1 MPDVNPN
8 ATTHGG
14 RSPASGRKEH
24 VLITGGLGFIGT
36 HVADGYLAAG
46 HRVTLLDSMVAAVT
60 DGEWYAGNPDVE
72 IIKLSVDAFFSKG
85 HTLEPYDRVIHAASH
100 VGPAGILKYVGKL
113 GFEIVQATQ
122 EVVEGCIQYDKP
134 LVTFSS
140 AEVYGRSGN
149 LAETD
154 TIQVP
159 VEYNSRIEYA
169 IAKTLTECIVVNSSK
184 RGLRGIIIRPF
195 NVTGPRQS
203 SAGGFVMPTF
213 VQQAQ
218 AGQPLTVFATGE
230 QTRAFLSATDLSR
243 FLVEYMDKAIASNYF
258 IFNIGN
264 PHNTISVRKL
274 ADRIKEMTGSKSEV
288 IYADAKKIHGELYE
302 EALSIHKIPVLGA
315 ARAVGWGP
323 KVTLDELIRETIE
336 FYGSHKDMRA
346 LAMAAPVG

>member
-1 MPDVNPN
+1 MPDVN
-8 ATTHGG
+8 ATTSHGG
-14 RSPASGRKEH
+14 ASAAGGRKEH

-46 HRVTLLDSMVAAVT
+46 HKVTLLDSMVAAVT
-60 DGEWYAGNPDVE
+60 DGEWYDGNPDVE
-72 IIKLSVDAFFSKG
+72 IIKLSVDDFFKKG
-85 HTLEPYDRVIHAASH
+85 HTFAPYDRIVHAASH

-122 EVVEGCIQYDKP
+122 EVVEECIRHDKP

-140 AEVYGRSGN
+140 AEVYGRSGD

-159 VEYNSRIEYA
+159 VDYNSRIEYA
-169 IAKTLTECIVVNSSK
+169 IAKTLTECLVVNSAK

-218 AGQPLTVFATGE
+218 AGEPITVFAGGE
-230 QTRAFLSATDLSR
+230 QTRAFLSATDLCR
-243 FLVEYMDKAIASNYF
+243 FLVEYMDKAIASPYF
-258 IFNIGN
+258 IFNVGN
-264 PHNTISVRKL
+264 PDNTISVL
-274 ADRIKEMTGSKSEV
+274 ALGQRIKEMTGSKSEV
-288 IYADAKKIHGELYE
+288 VHADAKKIHGELYE
-302 EALSIHKIPVLGA
+302 EALSIHKIPVLHNA
-315 ARAVGWGP
+315 SSIGWKP
-323 KVTLDELIRETIE
+323 LVTLDELIRETIE

-346 LAMAAPVG
+346 LAMASA